1 MNFHFISRVCRLA
14 AVGAILLGSA
24 SCVEI
29 NEELGENFIPTDQK
43 WDVYNPEAVNLK
55 NLSSFDTTNVQDMR
69 AMFEYCNALTSL
81 DLSTFNTTNVRD
93 TTFMFYD
100 CPAGSDWEHILK

>member
-1 MNFHFISRVCRLA
+1 MFWRCDS
-14 AVGAILLGSA
+14 
-24 SCVEI
+24 
-29 NEELGENFIPTDQK
+29 
-43 WDVYNPEAVNLK
+43 LK
-55 NLSSFDTTNVQDMR
+55 SMDLSSFDTTNVQDMR
-69 AMFEYCNALTSL
+69 SMFEYCNALTSL